1 MPAAMARLQRTESLF
16 VIIDVQEK
24 LLTLID
30 GGEAVVRNLD
40 RLVRGFHVLDIPIV
54 VTEQYS
60 KGLGTTVSA
69 LRNVLTE
76 TVGYSPIEKS
86 TFSAYGCG
94 EFQAAL
100 RLARRKQ
107 IIVAGIGTH
116 VCVYQTAKDLIE
128 ADYQVTI
135 IPDAISSR
143 TPQNHHPPLHP
154 IT

>member
-1 MPAAMARLQRTESLF
+1 MPRLQRTEALF

-24 LLTLID
+24 LLPLID

-54 VTEQYS
+54 VTEQYTKS
-60 KGLGTTVSA
+60 LGTTLFA
-69 LRNVLTE
+69 LPTILNE
-76 TVGYSPIEKS
+76 TVGYSPIDKS

-107 IIVAGIGTH
+107 IIVAGIETH

-135 IPDAISSR
+135 IAHAIS
-143 TPQNHHPPLHP
+143 PP
-154 IT
+154 

>member
-1 MPAAMARLQRTESLF
+1 MSAAMPRLQRTETLF

-24 LLTLID
+24 LLPLID

-69 LRNVLTE
+69 LRTILTE

-94 EFQAAL
+94 EFQAPL

-107 IIVAGIGTH
+107 IIVAGLETH
-116 VCVYQTAKDLIE
+116 VCVYQTANDLIE
-128 ADYQVTI
+128 PDHQDTSRADAV
-135 IPDAISSR
+135 SSR
-143 TPQNHHPPLHP
+143 PAPDR
-154 IT
+154 